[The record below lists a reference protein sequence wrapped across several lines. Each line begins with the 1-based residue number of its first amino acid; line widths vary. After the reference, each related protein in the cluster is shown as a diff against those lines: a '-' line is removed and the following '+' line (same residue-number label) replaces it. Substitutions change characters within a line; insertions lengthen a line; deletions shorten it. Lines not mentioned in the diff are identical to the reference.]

1 MYFKG
6 GIVMKHIK
14 KWLAVILTGAL
25 TVACAALPAAAEQT
39 GEPEAT
45 GEYGSGYWLGGYTAL
60 ENEAGQPVFLY
71 KDNGDHVMIVACL
84 DTDADQTEIVIPPTI
99 NDKPVVLNNGA
110 LDGTD
115 AWVYIQADG
124 QEIAYDTAEPT
135 SLTFSEGTAAI
146 SGGFMCWTVEQVNLP
161 SSAKAISDG
170 AFSNCINLSKIQLPD
185 GVEFIGANAFE
196 RCLALETLTIPA
208 SVQTVSANA
217 CAYGSAWV
225 KYMGAD
231 TVIEDTIKAQ
241 TVYGYKNSTAETA
254 AAAQEVRFVALGDA
268 NDDGYVNNKDFARCK
283 AYLADDLTETETV
296 AADIT
301 GDELV
306 NNKDLARLKA
316 YLADPV

>member
-1 MYFKG
+1 
-6 GIVMKHIK
+6 MKHIK

-25 TVACAALPAAAEQT
+25 TVAFAALPATAAQT
-39 GEPEAT
+39 GETEIT
-45 GEYGSGYWLGGYTAL
+45 GGYGYWMNGYNAL
-60 ENEAGQPVFLY
+60 ENEDGQPEFLY

-84 DTDADQTEIVIPPTI
+84 DTDADQTEFVIPSTI

-110 LDGTD
+110 LDGIH
-115 AWVYIQADG
+115 AWVYVQADG
-124 QEIAYDTAEPT
+124 QEIAYGTAEPKI
-135 SLTFSEGTAAI
+135 LTFSEGITTI

-161 SSAKAISDG
+161 SSAKVIDDS
-170 AFSNCINLSKIQLPD
+170 AFSNCTSLPKIQLPD
-185 GVEFIGANAFE
+185 GVESIGAYAFE

-231 TVIEDTIKAQ
+231 TVIEDTINTQ
-241 TVYGYKNSTAETA
+241 TVYGYADSTAETA
-254 AAAQEVRFVALGDA
+254 ALAQGVRFVPLGDA

-283 AYLADDLTETETV
+283 AYLIDELTKTETV

-301 GDELV
+301 GDDLV
-306 NNKDLARLKA
+306 NNKDLARLKG